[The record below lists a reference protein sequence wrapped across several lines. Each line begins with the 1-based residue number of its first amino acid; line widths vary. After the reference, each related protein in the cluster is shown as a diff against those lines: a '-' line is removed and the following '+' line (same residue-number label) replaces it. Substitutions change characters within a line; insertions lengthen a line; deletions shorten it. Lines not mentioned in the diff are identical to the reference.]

1 MTSPLALALTLSLS
15 AAAAAPARTAAPH
28 DDEVLFEEFE
38 LKQALRA
45 MRELRPRIDVL
56 VKEVTAWRDSHAG
69 KAEPDPGGAPRLAA
83 RDELTSLRHE
93 LYRRRDLFYD
103 KGVKLRVEGSVKVA
117 FLVKDGN
124 DRRANS
130 ILQAG
135 FRHNDIVAESKR
147 YETGLDALLAQE
159 KEAYEAA
166 VGRWNALERGRRLR
180 LRAAQ
185 AGAAAALVLPAGVLL
200 WRRRRAAA
208 PAAAPALPSDRLGR
222 WTLGKPPR
230 RWTYGSRWDG
240 ATDGS
245 GAAASLRLF
254 DERFCAAPSSPER
267 LLAALRATAPPD
279 GRGAPSETLRAGG
292 TVVLAYADARAK
304 PLSTWLEEG
313 RSVPP
318 AQALLFLRRL
328 APALDAAHR
337 AKRAHGGV
345 TPECVLVG
353 ADGSVFLED
362 FGVAVALAAAG
373 AKPPLPPAY
382 SAPEAAEGRLAPPAD
397 LYSLGVLFYELAA
410 GRHPFEG
417 TNLEAMKRERRYTPL
432 SRLAPGCPPAL
443 DALVDGLLE
452 PDPALRRPAPG
463 SLEDALKALG

>member
-1 MTSPLALALTLSLS
+1 MTPSLALALGLSLA
-15 AAAAAPARTAAPH
+15 AAAAAPSRTPPPP
-28 DDEVLFEEFE
+28 DDEALFEEFE

-45 MRELRPRIDVL
+45 MRELRPRIDAL

-83 RDELTSLRHE
+83 RDELYSLRHE

-117 FLVKDGN
+117 FLVKDGD
-124 DRRANS
+124 DRRANR

-166 VGRWNALERGRRLR
+166 VGRWNAQERARL
-180 LRAAQ
+180 LQVRAAA
-185 AGAAAALVLPAGVLL
+185 AGAAALLLLPAGAFL
-200 WRRRRAAA
+200 WRRRRSAA
-208 PAAAPALPSDRLGR
+208 PPPALPTDRLGR
-222 WTLGKPPR
+222 WTLGKAAKP
-230 RWTYGSRWDG
+230 WAYGSRWDG
-240 ATDGS
+240 ARDAS
-245 GAAASLRLF
+245 GASVSLRVF

-279 GRGAPSETLRAGG
+279 GRGAPLEAFLAGRS
-292 TVVLAYADARAK
+292 VVLAYADDRAK
-304 PLSTWLEEG
+304 PLSTWLEGE
-313 RSVPP
+313 RAVPP

-328 APALDAAHR
+328 APALDAAHK
-337 AKRAHGGV
+337 AKRAHGGL
-345 TPECVLVG
+345 TPDCVLVG

-362 FGVAVALAAAG
+362 FGAAVALAAAG
-373 AKPPLPPAY
+373 AKPPLSPGYA
-382 SAPEAAEGRLAPPAD
+382 APEAAEGRLAAPAD
-397 LYSLGVLFYELAA
+397 LYSLGVLFYELAT

-417 TNLEAMKRERRYTPL
+417 TNLQAMKREKRYTPL
-432 SRLAPGCPPAL
+432 SRLAPGSPPAL
-443 DALVDGLLE
+443 DALLDGLLE

-463 SLEDALKALG
+463 GLEAALKALG